1 MQPEPVQ
8 AQAPQYAPGTMIGM
22 DVDDDMESGAEPQPI
37 VGTYVAPGRGVQA
50 PAQPRPQ
57 AQPQARPA
65 QPQPQVQPQVRPA
78 QPQPQVQPQA
88 RPAQPQQQA
97 QSQARPVQPQP
108 QAQPQAR
115 PVQPQAQARPAQSAK
130 QGKKVWPIILIIGG
144 GVAAL
149 AVIIV
154 AAVLLIGKASSSAAG
169 EGTAL
174 VDMLDDAAYN
184 KEIENGYD
192 E

>member
-1 MQPEPVQ
+1 M
-8 AQAPQYAPGTMIGM
+8 
-22 DVDDDMESGAEPQPI
+22 
-37 VGTYVAPGRGVQA
+37 
-50 PAQPRPQ
+50 
-57 AQPQARPA
+57 
-65 QPQPQVQPQVRPA
+65 
-78 QPQPQVQPQA
+78 
-88 RPAQPQQQA
+88 
-97 QSQARPVQPQP
+97 
-108 QAQPQAR
+108 
-115 PVQPQAQARPAQSAK
+115 
-130 QGKKVWPIILIIGG
+130 
-144 GVAAL
+144 